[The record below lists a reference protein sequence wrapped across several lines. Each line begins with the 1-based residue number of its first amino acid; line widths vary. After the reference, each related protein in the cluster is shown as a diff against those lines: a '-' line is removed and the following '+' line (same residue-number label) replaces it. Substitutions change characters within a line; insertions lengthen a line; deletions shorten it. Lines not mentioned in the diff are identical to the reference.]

1 MNQNIIFRHDASVDP
16 IRRVLSSLSQLPQ
29 RITPSQTRYTVHQ
42 LLDEDRFRTIDK
54 IKTIGSTYMAAV
66 GLIPDQKIQEDDASA
81 IYYMSVL
88 AELAFAFRE
97 RLHSINENSY
107 NNFMLRIGETREG
120 GMKRGGV
127 LRMGS
132 GL

>member
-1 MNQNIIFRHDASVDP
+1 
-16 IRRVLSSLSQLPQ
+16 
-29 RITPSQTRYTVHQ
+29 
-42 LLDEDRFRTIDK
+42 
-54 IKTIGSTYMAAV
+54 MAAV